1 MKHSLLKLVAVMSI
15 LLAPGVS
22 TAQQSTL
29 DAAKAKGV
37 VVAGVKNDFPPFGYL
52 DQQNNWVGI
61 DVEMARY
68 VAKKLG
74 VELKLE
80 AITSRTR
87 IPLLVNGNV
96 DFIVQINP
104 TRERAQTVDFTI
116 PYYEG
121 GQTLLVYKDSGIKG
135 VADLAGRKVGT
146 VQGSA
151 DGPSLLAFQPKAELV
166 FFQEQAQAY
175 QALKQRRI
183 DAMSTSNILLEQMS
197 KGETGMV
204 VLDKPFKPDPLA
216 FAVRHND
223 LKWRLFLEEAIM
235 DAWQDGTIAKL
246 QEKYVGTPIGFTMKV
261 WPDYYK

>member
-1 MKHSLLKLVAVMSI
+1 MIHHLLGIAAIVSLLLTPVGAS
-15 LLAPGVS
+15 
-22 TAQQSTL
+22 AQQSTL
-29 DAAKAKGV
+29 DAVKAKKV
-37 VVAGVKNDFPPFGYL
+37 LVAGVKNDFPPFGYI
-52 DQQNNWVGI
+52 DQQNKWVGI
-61 DVEMARY
+61 DVDMARY
-68 VAKKLG
+68 VANKLG

-96 DFIVQINP
+96 DFIIQINP
-104 TRERAQTVDFTI
+104 TRERAQTVDFTV

-121 GQTLLVYKDSGIKG
+121 GQTLLVYKDSGIKSVG
-135 VADLAGRKVGT
+135 DLAGRKVGT

-197 KGETGMV
+197 KGEAAMV

-223 LKWRLFLEEAIM
+223 SKWRLFLEEAIM